1 MDNDIHYIAS
11 GKIIQFLA
19 VGLGFLIFFC
29 GALLFLPFFEPICW
43 AIILALF
50 FYPIH
55 KRLVRFFRGSRA
67 LSALVMCVLNTAFI
81 IIPVFILL
89 GSLTSEVLRVYTGI
103 QHSIQSGHFT
113 IIPDKEH
120 YPRLNNYVSK
130 ALKALETHEES
141 LHQTIVELSKRT
153 GEYFIRQGTAVAK
166 NVANIIFKAALMLV
180 TLYYLFRDG
189 EEFLKV
195 FKSLL
200 PLKPQNVD
208 HLTSVTADVLYA
220 TLYGNLL
227 TSAIQGGLGVFI
239 LWVLGFSAPI
249 LWGIV
254 MGVATFIP
262 MIGTALVWLPATLYL
277 FLTGAYL
284 KGAILLSFSILVISQ
299 IDYFLRPYFISGKT
313 ELHSLFLFFSILG
326 GLNLFGFLGLIL
338 GPIIIALC
346 MSVMEFYRQELLGK
360 YEKTLYMP

>member
-1 MDNDIHYIAS
+1 M
-11 GKIIQFLA
+11 
-19 VGLGFLIFFC
+19 
-29 GALLFLPFFEPICW
+29 
-43 AIILALF
+43 
-50 FYPIH
+50 
-55 KRLVRFFRGSRA
+55 
-67 LSALVMCVLNTAFI
+67 
-81 IIPVFILL
+81 
-89 GSLTSEVLRVYTGI
+89 LRVYTGI
-103 QHSIQSGHFT
+103 QQSIQSGNFT
-113 IIPDKEH
+113 IIPDEEH

-360 YEKTLYMP
+360 YENTLYMP